1 MRKKIILARFAEL
14 EQKIKEVET
23 NSRNNSLS
31 VQTLQVSLQEESHR
45 TFEIQG
51 RLANFEERNA
61 MVNYLITTKF
71 LGKIK
76 HKRLVS
82 KFKEELKK
90 SIASYTSFEDLKA
103 KILNGSI
110 ELWDLETYMCVLE
123 SIERDQDVVDLC
135 NKEEEK

>member
-1 MRKKIILARFAEL
+1 MRKKVILARFAEL

-61 MVNYLITTKF
+61 IVNYLITTKF

-82 KFKEELKK
+82 KFKEELRK
-90 SIASYTSFEDLKA
+90 SIESYTSFEDLKT
-103 KILNGSI
+103 KILNGSV
-110 ELWDLETYMCVLE
+110 ELWDLKTYIYVLE
-123 SIERDQDVVDLC
+123 SIERDQEVVDLC